1 MPLPSEET
9 DDSLTAPT
17 SPPPVHFAEQAL
29 LGALVLEPAL
39 AAEVDLD
46 AEHFDNRAHGAL
58 LNAMRTVPSPDPE
71 QHRKNA
77 DWLASVYTEAR
88 PQAPGL
94 PHTYLHTL
102 VQVCPQPEHAAAYA
116 WMIRADHARRTVR
129 VHAER
134 LAQTAADTTLP
145 HRIESTVA
153 LADGLGNLL
162 DQLAGRFA
170 PHPGSLP
177 RTSVPPDAAAEAG
190 EEAVDDEKL
199 LLASA
204 TSSPRAVQTMRWL
217 TPSDFTV
224 PLYGS
229 LWRCVTGL
237 VHRGGAVDPVTVLW
251 EAQQAGLLNGATTA
265 RGLLDLLSDPDGEP
279 DHWGTRIMARA
290 LLHRARTVADRI
302 LAFADDSATTPYQLI
317 TGSRRALADFSSVYA
332 RWHRAISSAPAPPA
346 AAPGRGTPPA
356 IRAGPVPATVRQPR
370 AGLAR

>member
-1 MPLPSEET
+1 MPHPSEET
-9 DDSLTAPT
+9 ENSLTPT

-39 AAEVDLD
+39 AADIDLD
-46 AEHFDNRAHGAL
+46 AGHFDNHGHRVL
-58 LNAMRTVPSPDPE
+58 FDAMRTVPPPDPE
-71 QHRKNA
+71 QHRENA
-77 DWLASVYTEAR
+77 DWLAAVHTEAR

-116 WMIRADHARRTVR
+116 WMIRADHTRRTVR
-129 VHAER
+129 LHADR

-145 HRIESTVA
+145 HRIDATVA
-153 LADGLGNLL
+153 QANRLGDLL

-177 RTSVPPDAAAEAG
+177 RTPVPPDTVAKAG
-190 EEAVDDEKL
+190 EEAVDDEQL
-199 LLASA
+199 LLATA
-204 TSSPRAVQTMRWL
+204 TQAPQTVQSMRWL
-217 TPSDFTV
+217 TPGDFTV

-237 VHRGGAVDPVTVLW
+237 VHRGGAVDPITVLW
-251 EAQQAGLLNGATTA
+251 EAQQAGLLTGATTA
-265 RGLLDLLSDPDGEP
+265 RGLLDLLSDPHGEP
-279 DHWGTRIMARA
+279 DHWGTRIVARA
-290 LLHRARTVADRI
+290 LLHRARTTAARI
-302 LAFADDSATTPYQLI
+302 LAFADDPATTPYQLI
-317 TGSRRALADFSSVYA
+317 TGSRRALADFSSVHA
-332 RWHRAISSAPAPPA
+332 RWHRATSPAPATP

-356 IRAGPVPATVRQPR
+356 IRAGPVPATVRKPR

>member
-1 MPLPSEET
+1 MTHPSEET
-9 DDSLTAPT
+9 DDRLAAPT
-17 SPPPVHFAEQAL
+17 SPPPAHFAEQAL

-46 AEHFDNRAHGAL
+46 AEHFDNHTHGVLFA
-58 LNAMRTVPSPDPE
+58 AIRTVPPPDPE
-71 QHRKNA
+71 QHEKDA
-77 DWLASVYTEAR
+77 AWVAAVHAEAR

-102 VQVCPQPEHAAAYA
+102 VQVCPRRDHAAAYA

-129 VHAER
+129 VHADR

-145 HRIESTVA
+145 HRIEATVA
-153 LADGLGNLL
+153 QADRLGDLL

-177 RTSVPPDAAAEAG
+177 RTPVPPDAVAEAG
-190 EEAVDDEKL
+190 EEAVDDEQL
-199 LLASA
+199 LLATA
-204 TSSPRAVQTMRWL
+204 TQAPQTVQTMRWL
-217 TPSDFTV
+217 TPGDFTV

-237 VHRGGAVDPVTVLW
+237 VLRGGAVDPVTVLW
-251 EAQQAGLLNGATTA
+251 EAQQAGLLTGATTA
-265 RGLLDLLSDPDGEP
+265 RSLLDLLSDPHGEP
-279 DHWGTRIMARA
+279 DHWGTRIVARA

-302 LAFADDSATTPYQLI
+302 LAFADDPATTPYQLI
-317 TGSRRALADFSSVYA
+317 TGSRRGLADFSSVQA
-332 RWHRAISSAPAPPA
+332 RWHRTTSSAPAPPA
-346 AAPGRGTPPA
+346 AQGRGTPPA
-356 IRAGPVPATVRQPR
+356 IRAGPVPATARQPR

>member
-1 MPLPSEET
+1 MPHPFEET
-9 DDSLTAPT
+9 DDSLTTP

-39 AAEVDLD
+39 AAEVDLE

-58 LNAMRTVPSPDPE
+58 LDAMRTVPAPDPE
-71 QHRKNA
+71 QHEKDTA
-77 DWLASVYTEAR
+77 WLAAVHAEAR

-102 VQVCPQPEHAAAYA
+102 VQACPQPEHAPAYA
-116 WMIRADHARRTVR
+116 WMIRAEHARRTVR

-145 HRIESTVA
+145 HPVEATMKVA
-153 LADGLGNLL
+153 DRLGDLL

-177 RTSVPPDAAAEAG
+177 RTPVPPDAVAEAG
-190 EEAVDDEKL
+190 EEAVDDEQL
-199 LLASA
+199 LLATA
-204 TSSPRAVQTMRWL
+204 TESPQAVQTMRWL

-237 VHRGGAVDPVTVLW
+237 VHRGGTVDPVTVLW
-251 EAQQAGLLNGATTA
+251 EAQQAGLLTGTTTA
-265 RGLLDLLSDPDGEP
+265 RGLLDLLSDPHGEP
-279 DHWGTRIMARA
+279 DHWGTRIVARA
-290 LLHRARTVADRI
+290 LLHRARTVSDRI
-302 LAFADDSATTPYQLI
+302 LAFADDPATTPYQLI
-317 TGSRRALADFSSVYA
+317 TGSRRALADLSSLHS
-332 RWHRAISSAPAPPA
+332 RWHRATSPAPVPP

-356 IRAGPVPATVRQPR
+356 IRAGPVPATVRRPR